1 MREPLDELLDLI
13 DVFHREG
20 LTRLIEL
27 IKAWRGE
34 VFLGAVAEDDVAGRF
49 ISTYDL
55 GTQG

>member
-1 MREPLDELLDLI
+1 MDELLDLI

-20 LTRLIEL
+20 LARLIEL

-34 VFLGAVAEDDVAGRF
+34 VFLKAIAEDDVAGRF

-55 GTQG
+55 GTTG